1 MKEDFG
7 RSMVRLKQVQAKL
20 TQEENSDYAQRAET
34 LMSEMEQLRRA
45 MIEIKADGRVHQDKL
60 ESSIARQSTI

>member
-34 LMSEMEQLRRA
+34 LMSEVEQLRRA
-45 MIEIKADGRVHQDKL
+45 MIEIKRMD
-60 ESSIARQSTI
+60 ESTKTS